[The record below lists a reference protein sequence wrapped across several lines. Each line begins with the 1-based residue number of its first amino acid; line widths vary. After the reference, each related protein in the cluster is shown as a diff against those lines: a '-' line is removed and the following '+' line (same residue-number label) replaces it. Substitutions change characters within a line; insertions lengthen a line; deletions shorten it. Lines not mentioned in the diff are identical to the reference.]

1 MGLRCGW
8 GGMICLA
15 RRMSGPDS
23 VNVNEN
29 ISTINLSIMLT
40 VFMPCAMMYGFTAS
54 AMASGLHLALMS
66 SLNSL
71 DRMSSEM

>member
-1 MGLRCGW
+1 M
-8 GGMICLA
+8 
-15 RRMSGPDS
+15 
-23 VNVNEN
+23 NEN
-29 ISTINLSIMLT
+29 VTMVNLTIMLT